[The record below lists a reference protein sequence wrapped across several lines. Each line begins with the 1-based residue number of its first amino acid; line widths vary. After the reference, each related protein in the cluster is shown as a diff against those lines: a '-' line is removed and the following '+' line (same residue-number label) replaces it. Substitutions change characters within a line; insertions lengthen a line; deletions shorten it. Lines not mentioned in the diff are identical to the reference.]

1 MSYQDVFATAFPYI
15 VGIGVILSILAKVYI
30 SRVSTH
36 ALGQREKLGWYG
48 EKAVRQM
55 LDYYKI
61 HDVTIQE
68 QDGIFNDRYIPGT
81 KTMLLCRVSSQS
93 PSLLGLAT
101 ALHQAGIAVQNH
113 RAKIMMAGKAI
124 ALFFSRMAALL
135 ATIAIPF
142 MLFFP
147 IVLYIGLII
156 FTIVLGWGILCIHF
170 EQDACQYANI
180 YIQHSK
186 QLTGSQIKEIRRIFR
201 AQALS
206 CLATT
211 FIPLNII
218 GSLLV
223 GNKRF
228 YAAGTEPKTDH

>member
-1 MSYQDVFATAFPYI
+1 MSYQDVFATVFPYI
-15 VGIGVILSILAKVYI
+15 VGAGVLLSILAKVYI
-30 SRVSTH
+30 ARVSTH
-36 ALGQREKLGWYG
+36 ALMQRAKLNWYG
-48 EKAVRQM
+48 EKAVKQM

-81 KTMLLCRVSSQS
+81 KTMLLCRVSAQS

-101 ALHQAGIAVQNH
+101 ALHQAGVAIQHH
-113 RAKIMMAGKAI
+113 RAKATMAGKAI

-142 MLFFP
+142 MFFFP

-156 FTIVLGWGILCIHF
+156 FTIVLGWGILSIHF
-170 EQDACQYANI
+170 EQDACQYARI
-180 YIQHSK
+180 YLQHEK
-186 QLTGSQIKEIRRIFR
+186 KLTDLQTQEVRRILR
-201 AQALS
+201 AQTLS

-228 YAAGTEPKTDH
+228 YANKSEPKIDQ

>member
-1 MSYQDVFATAFPYI
+1 MRWASGKSWD
-15 VGIGVILSILAKVYI
+15 GM
-30 SRVSTH
+30 
-36 ALGQREKLGWYG
+36 G

-101 ALHQAGIAVQNH
+101 ALHQAGIAVQHH

-142 MLFFP
+142 MLSSDCT
-147 IVLYIGLII
+147 LYW
-156 FTIVLGWGILCIHF
+156 TH
-170 EQDACQYANI
+170 YI
-180 YIQHSK
+180 YH
-186 QLTGSQIKEIRRIFR
+186 R
-201 AQALS
+201 AGMG
-206 CLATT
+206 
-211 FIPLNII
+211 N
-218 GSLLV
+218 SLYP
-223 GNKRF
+223 F
-228 YAAGTEPKTDH
+228 